1 MKSKVL
7 SQTTTAGGDDK
18 QKSESKNAT
27 EIVKLVR
34 TREPDASEY
43 TGALIVLRPSTPE
56 EQKKKCLN
64 CSGMEDFIK
73 GLQ

>member
-1 MKSKVL
+1 M
-7 SQTTTAGGDDK
+7 TTGLDEK

-34 TREPDASEY
+34 AKEPEASEY
-43 TGALIVLRPSTPE
+43 TGAVIVLRPSTPE